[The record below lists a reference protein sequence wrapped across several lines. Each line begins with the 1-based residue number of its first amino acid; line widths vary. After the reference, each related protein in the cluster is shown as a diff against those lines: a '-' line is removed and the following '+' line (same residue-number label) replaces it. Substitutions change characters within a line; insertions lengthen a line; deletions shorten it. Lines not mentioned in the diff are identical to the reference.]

1 MIDSGI
7 NSHKNPKSNKNP
19 RRIRQND
26 LRVIRWLLQLFT
38 RKVLCAI
45 SVMIIVQLLLGV
57 SGVCNALLL
66 RSIVDN
72 AISKNNRAFLIAAV
86 GFAILVLMQITG
98 RAVCRYLKEYSR
110 STCENL
116 LKEQEYRWLMEKSY
130 EEVTATHTGEWMNR
144 LTSDT
149 VVVADGMAEIL
160 PGIAFTA
167 AKLISASIT
176 LIMLL
181 PPILFIV
188 LIAGGSFIFVS
199 GYFRR
204 VLKEMH
210 KRIQEADG
218 SLRVT
223 MQEQLESMLVIKA
236 FSQEETA
243 AAQVRQ
249 KMARHRDARLRRSN
263 VSNFFN
269 IGYALLMRGA
279 YVLGGLFCGYCILT
293 DRMTYGTFTAVLQL
307 INQVQNPV
315 ANASS
320 YLPRYYTMIASAER
334 LQEASQLSDSVQPA
348 KISQALQPMS
358 PMEFPFNEICLNDIT
373 FRYLERG
380 NGSKDRG
387 DVVLSHFSCRI
398 LSGDYIELIGPSG
411 CGKSTV
417 LKILMCLYAQESGS
431 RTIDGKPLETRC
443 RGLFAYVPQGN
454 QLMSGTIRE
463 VLTFGNREQMQQDD
477 QMWKALKIACA
488 ESFVREEL
496 PDGLDTTLG
505 EHGTGLS
512 EGQIQRLAIA
522 RAIFS
527 GYPILLLDEATSSL
541 DAETEKKLLE
551 NLRAMTDRT
560 VLIVTHRPMALQM
573 TDRVL
578 DLGKA
583 VR

>member
-1 MIDSGI
+1 MSDRNT
-7 NSHKNPKSNKNP
+7 NSQEGHKLRKNPP
-19 RRIRQND
+19 RDLHND
-26 LRVIRWLLQLFT
+26 IHVIRWLLQLLS

-45 SVMIIVQLLLGV
+45 SIIIIVQLLLGV
-57 SGVCNALLL
+57 SGVCNALFL

-72 AISKNNRAFLIAAV
+72 AIAKNNREFLLAAT
-86 GFAILVLMQITG
+86 GFAVLVLLQITG
-98 RAVCRYLKEYSR
+98 RAVCRFLKEYSR
-110 STCENL
+110 STCENT

-181 PPILFIV
+181 PPILFLV
-188 LIAGGSFIFVS
+188 LAAGGSFIFIS

-204 VLKEMH
+204 ILKEMH

-218 SLRVT
+218 SLRVA

-243 AAQVRQ
+243 AEQVRQ
-249 KMARHRDARLRRSN
+249 KMALHRDARLRRSN

-279 YVLGGLFCGYCILT
+279 YVLGGIFCGYCILT

-320 YLPRYYTMIASAER
+320 YLPRFYTMIASAER
-334 LQEASQLSDSVQPA
+334 LQEASQLSDSAQPA
-348 KISQALQPMS
+348 KISHQAHPLPSAES
-358 PMEFPFNEICLNDIT
+358 PFGEIVLEDIT

-380 NGSKDRG
+380 NSSKERG
-387 DVVLSHFSCRI
+387 DIVLSHFSCKIRR
-398 LSGDYIELIGPSG
+398 GEYIALIGPSG

-417 LKILMCLYAQESGS
+417 LKILMCLYTQESGS
-431 RTIDGKPLETRC
+431 RTIDGTPLEQRS

-454 QLMSGTIRE
+454 HLMSGTIRE
-463 VLTFGNREQMQQDD
+463 ILTFGNETQMQEEDRL
-477 QMWKALKIACA
+477 WEALHIACA
-488 ESFVREEL
+488 EPFVREEL
-496 PDGLDTTLG
+496 PDGLDTILG

-527 GYPILLLDEATSSL
+527 GYPVLLLDEATSSL

-578 DLGKA
+578 NLGQT
-583 VR
+583 V